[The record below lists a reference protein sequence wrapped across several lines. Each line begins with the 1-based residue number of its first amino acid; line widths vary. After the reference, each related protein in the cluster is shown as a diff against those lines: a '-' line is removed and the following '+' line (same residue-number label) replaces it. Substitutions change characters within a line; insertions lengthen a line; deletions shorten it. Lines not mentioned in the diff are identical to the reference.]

1 MTDQQYPPPPSP
13 GRPTPPP
20 ADQDVW
26 PAHAWYHS
34 WFVILLVL
42 VCCGP
47 VGLFLLWSSPY
58 PRGWKVAVTI
68 GSVAVFAIAFATAV
82 PTSGTLPQYP

>member
-1 MTDQQYPPPPSP
+1 MTDEQYPPPPSP
-13 GRPTPPP
+13 GRPAPPV
-20 ADQDVW
+20 DQEVW

-42 VCCGP
+42 VMCGP

-58 PRGWKVAVTI
+58 PRGWKIAVTI
-68 GSVAVFAIAFATAV
+68 GTIAVYAVAFAIPSTN
-82 PTSGTLPQYP
+82 TLHRYG

>member
-1 MTDQQYPPPPSP
+1 MADEQYPPPPSP
-13 GRPTPPP
+13 GRPTAPPP
-20 ADQDVW
+20 TEQDVW

-42 VCCGP
+42 VMCGP

-58 PRGWKVAVTI
+58 PRGWKIAVTI
-68 GSVAVFAIAFATAV
+68 GTIAVYAVAFAI
-82 PTSGTLPQYP
+82 PSSNTLRRYG

>member
-1 MTDQQYPPPPSP
+1 MTDEQYPPPPSP
-13 GRPTPPP
+13 GRPTAPP
-20 ADQDVW
+20 ASQDVW
-26 PAHAWYHS
+26 PVHAWYHS
-34 WFVILLVL
+34 WFVVLLVL

-68 GSVAVFAIAFATAV
+68 GTVAVYALAFAIPA
-82 PTSGTLPQYP
+82 SSTLPKYG